1 MKLSSSSFRD
11 GQPVPGVNAF
21 CVPDPQTHVTLA
33 ENRNPAL
40 AWEGLPKGTRSLVL
54 LCHDPDVPTKPD
66 DVNQEGRV
74 VPADLPRC
82 DFYHWVLVDI
92 PSASGG
98 IEEGAHCNGVTPRGK
113 DGPAAPGGMRHGLN
127 NYTDWFDGDPDMGGQ
142 YFGYDGPCPPWNDSI
157 VHHYVFT
164 LYALDLDRCPVD
176 GVFGGDDVRKA
187 IAGHVLGK
195 VRITGTYRLNPDVP
209 A

>member
-21 CVPDPQTHVTLA
+21 CVPDPQTKVALA

-40 AWEGLPKGTRSLVL
+40 AWEGLPEGTRSLAL

-74 VPADLPRC
+74 VPADLPRF

-92 PSASGG
+92 PATSKG
-98 IEEGAHCNGVTPRGK
+98 IEEGTHSNGVTARGK
-113 DGPAAPGGMRHGLN
+113 DGPAAPGGMRHGIN

-176 GVFGGDDVRKA
+176 GAFGGEDVRKA
-187 IAGHVLGK
+187 ISGHVLGK
-195 VRITGTYRLNPDVP
+195 VRITGTYSLNPDVP

>member
-33 ENRNPAL
+33 DNRNPAL
-40 AWEGLPKGTRSLVL
+40 AWEGLPEGTRSLVL

-66 DVNQEGRV
+66 DVNEEGRI

-92 PSASGG
+92 PVASSG
-98 IEEGAHCNGVTPRGK
+98 IEEGSHSSGVTARGK
-113 DGPAAPGGMRHGLN
+113 DGPTAAAGMRHGLN

-157 VHHYVFT
+157 VHHYIFT
-164 LYALDLDRCPVD
+164 LYALDLARCPVD
-176 GVFGGDDVRKA
+176 GVFGGEDVRKA
-187 IAGHVLGK
+187 VAGHVLGK
-195 VRITGTYRLNPDVP
+195 ARITGTYSLNPDVP